1 MNANGRE
8 KKEMG
13 KVQRH
18 EAVEEGRLVGK
29 GHA

>member
-1 MNANGRE
+1 MEANGRE

-18 EAVEEGRLVGK
+18 EIAEKGRSVGK